1 MISGLPVRQKLN
13 DGNGDRRNKQDVY
26 KTTLPHGEFKYCPN
40 DQQNSD
46 CWPHRTGPDIRQKG
60 LVLDTSWVRVR
71 QQKAVHGSHGLHEIA
86 FGIITPYVD
95 ASGSVCGELR
105 RFVQFVTDASDG
117 ENVSGIL
124 RIGF

>member
-1 MISGLPVRQKLN
+1 MATEIAVTSRMCTKPPFPMANLSTAQTISKIATVG
-13 DGNGDRRNKQDVY
+13 
-26 KTTLPHGEFKYCPN
+26 HIE
-40 DQQNSD
+40 
-46 CWPHRTGPDIRQKG
+46 
-60 LVLDTSWVRVR
+60 LVLISVKKGYCSILRVVRVR

-124 RIGF
+124 GIGF